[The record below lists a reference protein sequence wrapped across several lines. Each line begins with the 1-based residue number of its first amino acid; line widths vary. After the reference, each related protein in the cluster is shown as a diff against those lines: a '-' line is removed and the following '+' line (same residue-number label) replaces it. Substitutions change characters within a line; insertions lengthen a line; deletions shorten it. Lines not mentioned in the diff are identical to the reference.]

1 MYSYYVFM
9 YIYLGTISA
18 TKKIMPELSAVFNN
32 TDALEASDANTEH
45 ETAFNE
51 ECKLRKSK
59 FSMIY

>member
-1 MYSYYVFM
+1 M

-32 TDALEASDANTEH
+32 ADALEASDANTEH